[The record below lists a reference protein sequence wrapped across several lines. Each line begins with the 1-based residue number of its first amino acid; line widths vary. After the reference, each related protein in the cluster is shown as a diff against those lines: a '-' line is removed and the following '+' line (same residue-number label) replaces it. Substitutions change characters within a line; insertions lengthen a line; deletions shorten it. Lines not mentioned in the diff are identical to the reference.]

1 MARKYDKYR
10 DDVQSFN
17 DHFNVNFSFE
27 EFERAINKYGL
38 IAHDFNAPLQNGV
51 STEDAVYRLVF
62 STLFRKYVESIM
74 EFEEIFTTGHTADF
88 AREFEDLMEQYR
100 EANNS
105 ELPHELGGWQDK
117 HEMVEAMRETLD
129 SMSFDR
135 NEHMKNQYLAGKIRL
150 RDMRAT
156 VNEVENHY
164 NTFKFEKTTNNE
176 GEIVYRDRSGNAV
189 DPNKYMGITSLHET
203 NFAKIMTCVKALE
216 EVVASRSGW
225 WKFFHPFRNNA
236 EQRDLRAMK
245 DFLDK
250 YSDKPEYT
258 RAEESLRDEDV
269 KAQMLENIENEFVP
283 KVEAELDNEERV
295 DKINEAA
302 GKFLIGKKRYYVKE
316 EPAPQEIPEGKHLV
330 DKNLLKVTYV
340 PDAENIG
347 KELEELEKVQDHLKS
362 MVQEDP
368 SNKYSDYVSADGQ
381 KMEYQNYHFMKDVVS
396 NNIKKIND
404 VKADSVDEIN
414 ENIEAAVADALP
426 YHDMDKI
433 QKIFEEEYPGLDE
446 EEIAKRMLIDHKDIC
461 AEQSANQW
469 SSRNEKIMEDVEAR
483 EYKRQGD
490 LGLDVM
496 KGNDMDVDSTGRE
509 NAKEVIFP
517 NIIVSDGPRKVQV
530 DPNALKAEIEG
541 KANDDKVSNIIAED
555 DLKKSSVSIN
565 NN

>member
-10 DDVQSFN
+10 DSVESFN
-17 DHFNVNFSFE
+17 NHFNVNFSFE
-27 EFERAINKYGL
+27 EFERAINKYDF
-38 IAHDFNAPLQNGV
+38 IAHDFNVPLQNGV

-74 EFEEIFTTGHTADF
+74 EFEEDSISGTTADF

-105 ELPHELGGWQDK
+105 ELPHELGGWQDE

-164 NTFKFEKTTNNE
+164 NVFKFDKATDKE
-176 GEIVYRDRSGNAV
+176 GNIEYRDVSGNVV
-189 DPNKYMGITSLHET
+189 DPNKYMGITSLHEIS
-203 NFAKIMTCVKALE
+203 FAKIMTCVAALE

-245 DFLDK
+245 AFLEK
-250 YSDKPEYT
+250 YSNKPEYS
-258 RAEESLRDEDV
+258 RAEEALRTEDV
-269 KAQMLENIENEFVP
+269 KAKMLEDIENKFVV
-283 KVEAELDNEERV
+283 KIDAELDNEERL
-295 DKINEAA
+295 DKINEEA
-302 GKFLIGKKRYYVKE
+302 GKFMIGFKAYYVKE

-330 DKNLLKVTYV
+330 DKNLLKVNYV
-340 PDAENIG
+340 PDAENIE

-362 MVQEDP
+362 MAKEDP
-368 SNKYSDYVSADGQ
+368 SNEYSDYVSADGQ
-381 KMEYQNYHFMKDVVS
+381 KMEYQNYHFMKDVVT

-404 VKADSVDEIN
+404 VKADSVDEIK
-414 ENIEAAVADALP
+414 ENIEAAVADGLP

-433 QKIFEEEYPGLDE
+433 QKIIDEEYAGLDE
-446 EEIAKRMLIDHKDIC
+446 EEIMKRMLTDHKDLC
-461 AEQSANQW
+461 DEQSANQW
-469 SSRNEKIMEDVEAR
+469 SSRNEKIMDDVDKR
-483 EYKRQGD
+483 ENKRQGALEIYIKGD
-490 LGLDVM
+490 DVH
-496 KGNDMDVDSTGRE
+496 STGRE
-509 NAKEVIFP
+509 NDKEVMFP
-517 NIIVSDGPRKVQV
+517 NIIVSDEPRKVQV
-530 DPNALKAEIEG
+530 NPDALKAEVDG
-541 KANDDKVSNIIAED
+541 KANDDKVSNIIED
-555 DLKKSSVSIN
+555 DNLSKSSISLN
-565 NN
+565 N